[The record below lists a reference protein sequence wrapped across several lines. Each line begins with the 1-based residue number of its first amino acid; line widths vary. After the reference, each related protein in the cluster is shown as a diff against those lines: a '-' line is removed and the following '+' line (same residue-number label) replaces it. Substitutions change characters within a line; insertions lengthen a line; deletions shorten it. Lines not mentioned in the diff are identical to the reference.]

1 MYDQSFN
8 YITISRMLKK
18 NDFYVRKWL
27 KNPSR
32 KESELKAAV
41 SRASAGFSGY
51 NFLSTTCIRR
61 KNVYRIA
68 SFCDE
73 LVLRKIDRN
82 LKKVF
87 PLPNDSRDS
96 IIANLKSL
104 LSESIQYKIYRLD
117 IKGFYESFDIP
128 VVMERLDSIKNLSPV
143 TKQFLRDI
151 LENFAATGGS
161 GLPRGLSISATLS
174 GIMMEQFDKKVAQL
188 PEVFYYRRY
197 VDDIIII
204 TSGEEG
210 TKQFI
215 RELTELLPKD
225 LHFNRKKEY
234 FCVAPD
240 SKPFKANTQNPGN
253 PILLRFEYLGYRFT
267 VYEPTVK
274 NTRRDV
280 YLDIA
285 DSKVNKIK
293 TRLTK
298 AFIDYSANKN
308 FDLLEM
314 RVRLLTSNYAVLDI
328 NKGSFRLAGI
338 YHNYHRIDAHESEAL
353 KEIDKYLQKAV
364 ISGYGK
370 VFQALYSNT
379 TPAQR
384 RRLLT
389 C

>member
-8 YITISRMLKK
+8 YITISRMLRK

-27 KNPSR
+27 KNSPL

-68 SFCDE
+68 DFCDE

-82 LKKVF
+82 LKKAF

-117 IKGFYESFDIP
+117 IKGFYESFDIH
-128 VVMERLDSIKNLSPV
+128 MILERLDSIKNLSPA

-151 LENFAATGGS
+151 LGNFAATGGS

-174 GIMMEQFDKKVAQL
+174 GIMMERFDKKVAQL

-215 RELTELLPKD
+215 RELNELLPKD
-225 LHFNRKKEY
+225 LHFNKKKEY
-234 FCVAPD
+234 LCAAPD
-240 SKPFKANTQNPGN
+240 SKPFKSNAQNVGN

-267 VYEPTVK
+267 VYEPTAK
-274 NTRRDV
+274 NIRRDV

-314 RVRLLTSNYAVLDI
+314 RVRLLTSNYTVLDI

-370 VFQALYSNT
+370 VFQ
-379 TPAQR
+379 R
-384 RRLLT
+384 V
-389 C
+389 